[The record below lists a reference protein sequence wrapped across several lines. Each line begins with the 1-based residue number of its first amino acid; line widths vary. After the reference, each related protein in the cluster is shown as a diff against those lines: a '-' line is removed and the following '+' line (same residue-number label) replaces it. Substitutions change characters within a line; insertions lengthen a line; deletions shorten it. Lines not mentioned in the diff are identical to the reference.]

1 MMKNRRKLAAALG
14 LLGAFIL
21 WTAAVRWVDVQPIG
35 PRGSAVGLASLNG
48 FLHDLTG
55 VHWGVYTITDWLG
68 LVPIG
73 VMLGFALLGLAQWIR
88 RKRLRCVD
96 FDILALG
103 GFYGIVLA
111 AYLFFEWYVVNYR
124 PVLVNGF
131 PEASY
136 PSSTTLLV
144 LTVMPTA
151 AMQLNVRIRNAPLR
165 RSMVLGIA
173 VFTGFMVVGRFLSG
187 VHWASDIVGGI
198 LLSSGLVML
207 YDFIFTL
214 KNRHGKII

>member
-1 MMKNRRKLAAALG
+1 M
-14 LLGAFIL
+14 
-21 WTAAVRWVDVQPIG
+21 
-35 PRGSAVGLASLNG
+35 
-48 FLHDLTG
+48 
-55 VHWGVYTITDWLG
+55 
-68 LVPIG
+68 
-73 VMLGFALLGLAQWIR
+73 
-88 RKRLRCVD
+88 
-96 FDILALG
+96 
-103 GFYGIVLA
+103 
-111 AYLFFEWYVVNYR
+111 
-124 PVLVNGF
+124 VNGF